1 MKQLIFLIA
10 VMHSLFIFSQRNTKT
25 TTTSFDLNEVAMLDI
40 EPSNTAVLLRIDSP
54 LNSGAKANITA
65 SNNEKWI
72 NFSSA
77 ISSSSQT
84 RNISIK
90 IENGNVPSGT
100 NLILTTSN
108 YVGTGKGQLGYSY
121 STTILN
127 KTSQVIISNIGGA
140 FTGNGISNGY
150 KLNYSLE
157 ISDYKLLDMDSSD
170 TLTISLTLTDS
181 L

>member
-1 MKQLIFLIA
+1 MKQLIFLIV
-10 VMHSLFIFSQRNTKT
+10 VMQSLFIFSQRNVRR
-25 TTTSFDLNEVAMLDI
+25 TTTSFDLKEVAILDI

-54 LNSGAKANITA
+54 INPGDKANISA

-77 ISSSSQT
+77 ISPSSL
-84 RNISIK
+84 RRDISIK

-108 YVGTGKGQLGYSY
+108 YVGNGKGQLGDSNL
-121 STTILN
+121 TTTLN
-127 KTSQVIISNIGGA
+127 KTSQIIISNIGGA

-157 ISDYKLLDMDSSD
+157 IYDYKLLDMDSSD